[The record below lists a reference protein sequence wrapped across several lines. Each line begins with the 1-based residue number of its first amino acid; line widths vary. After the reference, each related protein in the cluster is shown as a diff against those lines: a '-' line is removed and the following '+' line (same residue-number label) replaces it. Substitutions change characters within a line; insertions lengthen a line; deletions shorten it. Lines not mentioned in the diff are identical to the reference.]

1 MAKHVTGKKITRS
14 HTTAIDPAAALI
26 KRAEKIPEITKI
38 SLGVIVHGL
47 KAGKHRIKL
56 TLILGGVKATVRGSI
71 SKQEIFFF
79 TQDSKKTLSE
89 LQKVKK

>member
-1 MAKHVTGKKITRS
+1 MARHVTGEKITKS

-26 KRAEKIPEITKI
+26 KKAEKFPEISKI
-38 SLGVIVHGL
+38 SLGVIAHGL

-56 TLILGGVKATVRGSI
+56 TLILGGIKATVRGSI

-79 TQDSKKTLSE
+79 TSDPEKTLAN
-89 LQKVKK
+89 LKKVTR